1 MKRGRVVT
9 WKDRRGTGK
18 LQEERIVSGRPG
30 GDSVSSSSSRPNAS
44 VSKWSTPSKDVRGG
58 ASKEWTQGVS
68 GETAQLLQ
76 VLLGV
81 QPSVPA
87 GRLGE
92 RDGVGSNDAEQTGAG
107 RGEMRRTWHAI
118 LAVEEEE
125 ASGKRGR
132 GGGSEVL
139 TSDDEGEPVHSAACL
154 LEDEEEDASPSHPYP
169 QWQITL
175 LSPAVE
181 EVRGLRR
188 LMLGGAQPEACK
200 WTRVCGCRLRQILAA
215 EMLAY
220 ISPSDESTLIY
231 PRVDT
236 WRPQSESK
244 GRILAHD
251 HHTHLSDHHTHLNI
265 IHWFH

>member
-9 WKDRRGTGK
+9 WKDRRGSGK
-18 LQEERIVSGRPG
+18 LEEERIVSGLPG
-30 GDSVSSSSSRPNAS
+30 GDGSSSSSSSSKPNAS

-58 ASKEWTQGVS
+58 ASKEWTEGVS

-154 LEDEEEDASPSHPYP
+154 LEEEEEDASPSHPAYP
-169 QWQITL
+169 QWQISL

-188 LMLGGAQPEACK
+188 LMRGGVQTDACT
-200 WTRVCGCRLRQILAA
+200 WTCVCAPA
-215 EMLAY
+215 
-220 ISPSDESTLIY
+220 
-231 PRVDT
+231 
-236 WRPQSESK
+236 
-244 GRILAHD
+244 
-251 HHTHLSDHHTHLNI
+251 
-265 IHWFH
+265 